1 MPPRPRRP
9 AQPLAGA
16 QRLAVEHPGAALAFE
31 GDALRRRRD
40 VGIDRED
47 AAVARA
53 GDAVALAPRDLAGGA
68 LQRPLAAGEEDL
80 VARRL
85 AARVERHPR
94 PTTPAGA
101 RRRLRRRAG
110 VQ

>member
-1 MPPRPRRP
+1 MASRPRRP

-16 QRLAVEHPGAALAFE
+16 YAAAVEAPRAALALE
-31 GDALRRRRD
+31 GDALRRRRN

-47 AAVARA
+47 AAVAGA
-53 GDAVALAPRDLAGGA
+53 GDAVALGRAHLAGRA
-68 LQRPLAAGEEDL
+68 LQRPLAAGEEVL

-85 AARVERHPR
+85 ALRVEGDALRHH
-94 PTTPAGA
+94 AGGS
-101 RRRLRRRAG
+101 RRRPRRRAL